1 MMKYSSTSST
11 TRSTTRECNLSPDQA
26 VQLLNLGIVAALF
39 FPVTR
44 TPAGC
49 TTAQVDST
57 AMLLTSFYLN
67 SSDLKRDNSTTY
79 DPVSGA
85 GSLGVE
91 FAGSAVSSPSSC
103 MLDELGV

>member
-1 MMKYSSTSST
+1 
-11 TRSTTRECNLSPDQA
+11 
-26 VQLLNLGIVAALF
+26 
-39 FPVTR
+39 
-44 TPAGC
+44 
-49 TTAQVDST
+49 
-57 AMLLTSFYLN
+57 MLLTSFYLN